1 MQGWQIA
8 IDVWK
13 VFVVRILEA
22 HTLLRTGG
30 VLIAVSVIAFAIGQ
44 LKILLPG
51 LLCLTA
57 LLFAAACIDRI
68 EAGDRLG
75 VEQDW
80 GGLGTGPGGWR
91 LSPSLAYL
99 AAAVLFGA
107 LSVAGLGIIA
117 FAEGK
122 SPLPDSRGAVETS
135 RPDKPTPERS
145 AQPQSDGPAHGTGL
159 LQRQLPAVPAR

>member
-1 MQGWQIA
+1 M
-8 IDVWK
+8 
-13 VFVVRILEA
+13 RILQA
-22 HTLLRTGG
+22 HTLLRTGS

-44 LKILLPG
+44 LKLLLPG

-68 EAGDRLG
+68 EAGDRPA

-117 FAEGK
+117 IADSK
-122 SPLPDSRGAVETS
+122 PPLTGSGGAAETS
-135 RPDKPTPERS
+135 GPDKPTPERS
-145 AQPQSDGPAHGTGL
+145 ARLPSDGHEHGTGL
-159 LQRQLPAVPAR
+159 LPSQLPAAPAR